1 VKIVAQDLDDAH
13 KKPSVQKDW
22 LDTGDFEKHLAID
35 LEIPRGQPEFVWFV
49 RSPRVPTYNHP
60 TKAREKLHSEGS

>member
-22 LDTGDFEKHLAID
+22 LDTGDCEKHLAID
-35 LEIPRGQPEFVWFV
+35 LEIPRGQPEFV
-49 RSPRVPTYNHP
+49 
-60 TKAREKLHSEGS
+60 